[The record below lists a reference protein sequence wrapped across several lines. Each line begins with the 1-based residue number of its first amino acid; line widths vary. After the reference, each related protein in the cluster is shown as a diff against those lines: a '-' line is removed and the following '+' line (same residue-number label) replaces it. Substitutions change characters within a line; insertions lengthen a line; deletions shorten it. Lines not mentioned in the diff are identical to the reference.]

1 LTCFYGAPNHK
12 IRNKKGKIEMDSSL
26 AKEVKT
32 TTNFFSEMR
41 QIRQS
46 RLRPEEESAALSM
59 VSTIGLTIALT
70 SLAIFDMVTQSKTKS

>member
-1 LTCFYGAPNHK
+1 
-12 IRNKKGKIEMDSSL
+12 MDSSL